1 MNLLTSYTPGRKRLM
16 IFAPAINPHSFL
28 FFFEKGNNGYSY
40 SLRDYSVL
48 HRVTER
54 YAREFGCSADE
65 IRRKATTIFDAP
77 FLDTHSLS
85 EWHAYTNALNESQGV
100 RPADS
105 ATLVPSAPAVQE
117 SKPGGRPTEFPM
129 LYSDTLAAMP
139 KSAKVGDL
147 RRMLESPRSE
157 DWLTWNLLN
166 LLLACRPAT
175 WWEHLVT
182 CARKANPDVAVS
194 IGPELPQFGFWRLQP
209 SPKMYEQASRERMRV
224 SADPLMVARS
234 KDPKP
239 VEGNSEIDVV
249 IESKSFLVY
258 IEAKLEADI
267 SMRTTYDPRRNQI
280 VRNIDCV
287 LEAATAR
294 TPQFWMFVRDV
305 GSGRA
310 YVELI
315 RQYRDRPEIL
325 FHELPHRDPAV
336 LRELARS
343 LVLLTWRDISAGIC
357 EPAPGDSELMLS
369 VKRELK
375 RRIQ

>member
-1 MNLLTSYTPGRKRLM
+1 M
-16 IFAPAINPHSFL
+16 ILAPAINPHSFL

-54 YAREFGCSADE
+54 YAHEFGCSADE

-77 FLDTHSLS
+77 FLDTHLLS
-85 EWHAYTNALNESQGV
+85 EWHEYTNALNKSQGV
-100 RPADS
+100 RPPES
-105 ATLVPSAPAVQE
+105 ATVVPSAPAVQGTRLGVL
-117 SKPGGRPTEFPM
+117 PAEFPM
-129 LYSDTLAAMP
+129 LNPEILAALP
-139 KSAKVGDL
+139 KSAKVGDI
-147 RRMLESPRSE
+147 RRMIESPRSE

-166 LLLACRPAT
+166 LLLASRPGT
-175 WWEHLVT
+175 WWEHLIA
-182 CARKANPDVAVS
+182 CARRANPDVVVS
-194 IGPELPQFGFWRLQP
+194 MGPEVPQLEFWRLEP
-209 SPKMYEQASRERMRV
+209 SPKVYEQASRERMRV
-224 SADPLMVARS
+224 SADPLIVARS

-249 IESKSFLVY
+249 IESESFLVY

-267 SMRTTYDPRRNQI
+267 SMRTTHDPGRNQI

-287 LEAATAR
+287 VEAATDR
-294 TPQFWMFVRDV
+294 TPHFWMFVRDL

-310 YVELI
+310 YVELM
-315 RQYRDRPEIL
+315 RQYRNRPEIL
-325 FHELPHRDPAV
+325 FRELPHRDPTV
-336 LRELARS
+336 LRELARG
-343 LVLLTWRDISAGIC
+343 LVLVTWRDISAGIC

-369 VKRELK
+369 VKRELR